1 MPSYFSSCI
10 LDIRTLKQLF
20 ISKKLPTIFFLS
32 LHVSKLYIQKSIS
45 THPIFICKRTHRI
58 QSNTRIVCFSSSS
71 LGEGK
76 NVLQIPMYSL
86 TDPGQMSKWLR
97 VCFWCRFSHLRYPKN
112 IPKSQCL
119 ISCSRCHC
127 APIWALV
134 KQDQEKVYQNPFAC
148 YLVN

>member
-1 MPSYFSSCI
+1 MPSYFFLCI
-10 LDIRTLKQLF
+10 RYQDSKTAIHIKKAPNHFFSLFTCLK
-20 ISKKLPTIFFLS
+20 IIHSKKY
-32 LHVSKLYIQKSIS
+32 LHPPHFYLQENTQNSIKY
-45 THPIFICKRTHRI
+45 H
-58 QSNTRIVCFSSSS
+58 NCFSSSS

-76 NVLQIPMYSL
+76 NVLRIPMYSL